1 MLLIVIDKVLKVSG
15 KDDVAVM
22 TNIAGIVIILITLI
36 GLISDLFT
44 AVRTMLCYRCAM
56 EIIQIV
62 AFALLRYSFT

>member
-1 MLLIVIDKVLKVSG
+1 MLDVSIIFKLGAMGVLLIVIDKVLKVSG

-44 AVRTMLCYRCAM
+44 AVRTMFML
-56 EIIQIV
+56 
-62 AFALLRYSFT
+62 

>member
-1 MLLIVIDKVLKVSG
+1 MLDVSIIFKLGARVVLLIVIDKVLKVSG

-44 AVRTMLCYRCAM
+44 AVRTMFML
-56 EIIQIV
+56 
-62 AFALLRYSFT
+62 